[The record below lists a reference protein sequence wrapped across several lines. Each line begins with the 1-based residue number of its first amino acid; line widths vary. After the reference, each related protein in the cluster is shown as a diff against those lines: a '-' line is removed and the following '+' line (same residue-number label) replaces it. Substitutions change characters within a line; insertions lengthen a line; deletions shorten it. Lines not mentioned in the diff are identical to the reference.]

1 MKKTI
6 FIILFTTFLLSFVS
20 LIGQN
25 KEIEFSAN
33 SWEYILAEAKVQNKL
48 IFIDAYTSWCGPCK
62 WAAKYL
68 FTNKEVAYYYN
79 ENFIN
84 VSMDMEKGEGIAFA
98 KKFAINSY
106 PTFLII
112 NSKQEIVSRT
122 EGVDQTKRFIKDFI
136 EFGKKAQDYNKK

>member
-1 MKKTI
+1 MKKILIIAI
-6 FIILFTTFLLSFVS
+6 FSVFVLLSVQLF
-20 LIGQN
+20 GQDN
-25 KEIEFSAN
+25 KIEFSVN
-33 SWEYILAEAKVQNKL
+33 TWGYILAEAKVKNKL

-68 FTNKEVAYYYN
+68 FTNKEVAIYYN

-98 KKFAINSY
+98 KRYRVNAY

-112 NSKQEIVSRT
+112 NDRLEIVSRM
-122 EGVDQTKRFIKDFI
+122 EGVD
-136 EFGKKAQDYNKK
+136 

>member
-1 MKKTI
+1 M
-6 FIILFTTFLLSFVS
+6 LFSAFLFHSVQLWS
-20 LIGQN
+20 QD

-33 SWEYILAEAKVQNKL
+33 TWDWILAEAKVKKKL

-68 FTNKEVAYYYN
+68 FTNKDVANYYN

-98 KKFAINSY
+98 KKFQINSY

-112 NSKQEIVSRT
+112 NDKQEIVGRT
-122 EGVDQTKRFIKDFI
+122 EGVDQTKKFFADFIK
-136 EFGKKAQDYNKK
+136 FGKTAQEQNKK

>member
-25 KEIEFSAN
+25 KEIEFSSN
-33 SWEYILAEAKVQNKL
+33 TWEYVLAEAKVQNKL
-48 IFIDAYTSWCGPCK
+48 IFIDAYTTWCGPCK

-68 FTNKEVAYYYN
+68 FTNKEVANYYN

-84 VSMDMEKGEGIAFA
+84 VSMDMEKGAGIAFA
-98 KKFAINSY
+98 KKFQINSY

-122 EGVDQTKRFIKDFI
+122 EGVDQNKKFLTDFI
-136 EFGKKAQDYNKK
+136 NFGKNALEHSKK